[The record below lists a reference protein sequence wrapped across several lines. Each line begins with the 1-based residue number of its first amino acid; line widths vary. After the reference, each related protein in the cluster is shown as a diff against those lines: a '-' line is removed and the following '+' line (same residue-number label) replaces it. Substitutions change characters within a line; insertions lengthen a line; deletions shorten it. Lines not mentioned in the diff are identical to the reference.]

1 LSRRQRQQ
9 SNESAQ
15 QSPNKNFSRGR
26 NRTAQQTNNV
36 VDINTYRRPV
46 KNKVLLLPKNIA
58 QENYIEKLEDPNI
71 NIVFAVGFAGT
82 GKTYLATQ
90 YAISQLKAG
99 AIDKVVISRPNIAV
113 DDKDIGFLPGGI
125 LQKMAPW
132 TRPIF
137 DVFEEYYSVKEIA
150 AMVEENV
157 IELCP
162 LGFIRGRTFKNSIVI
177 LDEAQNTTRNSMLS
191 ALTRIGEGSKMI
203 ITGDTRQTDRG
214 RDNGLEDFL
223 TRFKESRRIA
233 ICHFG
238 RDAIERHP
246 VISEILRMYGEE

>member
-1 LSRRQRQQ
+1 
-9 SNESAQ
+9 
-15 QSPNKNFSRGR
+15 
-26 NRTAQQTNNV
+26 V

-58 QENYIEKLEDPNI
+58 QENYIEQLEDTNK

-82 GKTYLATQ
+82 GKTYIATQ
-90 YAISQLKAG
+90 WAISQLKAG
-99 AIDKVVISRPNIAV
+99 AVDKIVISRPNIAV
-113 DDKDIGFLPGGI
+113 DDQDIGFLPGNI

-137 DVFEEYYSVKEIA
+137 DVFEEYYSVKELA
-150 AMVEENV
+150 AMVEENI
-157 IELCP
+157 IEIVALAH
-162 LGFIRGRTFKNSIVI
+162 IRGRTFKNAIVI
-177 LDEAQNTTRNSMLS
+177 IDEAQNTTRNSMLS
-191 ALTRIGEGSKMI
+191 ILTRLGEGSKMVV
-203 ITGDTRQTDRG
+203 TGDTRQTDRG

-223 TRFKESRRIA
+223 SRFKESRRIA
-233 ICHFG
+233 VCHFG